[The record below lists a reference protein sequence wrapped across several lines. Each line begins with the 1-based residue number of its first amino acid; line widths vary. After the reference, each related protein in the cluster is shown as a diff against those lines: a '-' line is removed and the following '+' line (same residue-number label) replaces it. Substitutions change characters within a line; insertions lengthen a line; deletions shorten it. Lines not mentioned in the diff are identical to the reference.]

1 MFDDALLDLN
11 AQIDTL
17 NDAQREAVLFGLG
30 PLMVVAGAGS
40 GKTRVLTHRIARLI
54 SDGTHPQSILAITFT
69 NKAAQEMKDRVG
81 RLVGDHLVGINRD
94 ASGAIQTQRWGGMWV
109 QTFHAACARI
119 LRKEAHRLGYSRQ
132 FTIHDTGDTRQ
143 MVKRCAES
151 LHVDTKRHTPRML
164 AQMISAAKNEMI
176 DFETYA
182 VQAESIQEKICADV
196 YRIYEERMVL
206 ANAMDFDDLLYK
218 TVIIFQLFDAVRDA
232 YREQFQHILVDEWQD
247 TNLAQYELIK
257 LLGAPDGNVCV
268 VGDADQ
274 SIYGF
279 RGADI
284 RNMLNVEKDFPS
296 VTKIVL
302 DRNYRSTQRILSAA
316 NAVIANN
323 KNRLEKNLWTD
334 VGDGAKIVVHHAEDD
349 THEARYIVDQVNQL
363 TSTGD
368 YKRADCVVLYRTN
381 AQSRSLEEALL
392 GDGQA
397 YQILGATRFYDR
409 AEVKDTVAYL
419 NLMVNPANDVAVER
433 IINTPRRGIG
443 DKTVDLL
450 AAHASRQQIPLLEA
464 CRRVDQVNGL
474 GPRAIS
480 AVKAFVATIDELT
493 ALLGQSD
500 YDLASLVNEVITISG
515 IREFY
520 VEQDT
525 PEAHAKLENLDEL
538 VQGAEDFATHDIE
551 IDDETNGLAA
561 YLERVALLGE
571 QDHLGDAS
579 ERVTL
584 MTIHNAKGLEYPVV
598 FVAGLE
604 EGIFPHEMS
613 MGTPDGLEE
622 ERRLAY
628 VAITR
633 AEQRLFLTRAKQRTL
648 YGRATLNT
656 PSRFLREVPDNL
668 VAGSKVTARP
678 KQITNRLAAARKRVA
693 EPPTFAIGEIV
704 THAHFGRGVVID
716 LPEGK
721 ADEIIIKFDQT
732 GKKRLSLALAN
743 LSSVED

>member
-1 MFDDALLDLN
+1 MADLEIPDLN
-11 AQIDTL
+11 AQIDAL
-17 NDAQREAVLFGLG
+17 NDAQREAVRFGLG

-54 SDGTHPQSILAITFT
+54 ADGAHPQSILAITFT

-81 RLVGDHLVGINRD
+81 RLVGDNLVGISRD
-94 ASGAIQTQRWGGMWV
+94 ASGVIQSQRWGGMWV

-119 LRKEAHRLGYSRQ
+119 LRKEAHRLGYGRQ

-143 MVKRCAES
+143 MIKRCAEACS
-151 LHVDTKRHTPRML
+151 VDTKRHTPRML
-164 AQMISAAKNEMI
+164 AQMISAAKNELI

-182 VQAESIQEKICADV
+182 EQAESLQEKICADV
-196 YRIYEERMVL
+196 YRTYEERMVL

-218 TVIIFQLFDAVRDA
+218 TVVIFELFDEVRDF

-247 TNLAQYELIK
+247 TNQAQYRLIT
-257 LLGAPDGNVCV
+257 LLGAPEGNVCV

-284 RNMLNVEKDFPS
+284 RNMLNFEKDFPG

-302 DRNYRSTQRILSAA
+302 DRNYRSTQRILNAA

-323 KNRLEKNLWTD
+323 KDRLEKNLWTD

-349 THEARYIVDQVNQL
+349 GAEARFIVDQVNQL
-363 TSTGD
+363 TSKGD
-368 YKRADCVVLYRTN
+368 YQRADCVVLYRTN

-392 GDGQA
+392 SDGQA

-419 NLMVNPANDVAVER
+419 NLMINPANDVAVER

-443 DKTVDLL
+443 DKTVELL
-450 AAHASRQQIPLLEA
+450 ATYAARQRIPLLEA
-464 CRRVDQVNGL
+464 CRQVDQVNGL
-474 GPRAIS
+474 GARAVS
-480 AVKAFVATIDELT
+480 AVKAFVGTIDELQ
-493 ALLGQSD
+493 ALVGQVD
-500 YDLASLVNEVITISG
+500 LDLASLVNEAITVSG

-520 VEQDT
+520 VDQDT

-538 VQGAEDFATHDIE
+538 VQGAEDFATRDIE
-551 IDDETNGLAA
+551 IDDDTNGLAA
-561 YLERVALLGE
+561 YLERIALLGE

-579 ERVTL
+579 ERITL

-613 MGTPDGLEE
+613 LGTPAGLEE

-648 YGRATLNT
+648 FGRSTLNM
-656 PSRFLREVPDNL
+656 PSRFIKEVPVDL
-668 VAGSKVTARP
+668 VAGASVTSRP
-678 KQITNRLAAARKRVA
+678 KQVTNRLAAARKRVK
-693 EPPTFAIGEIV
+693 ELPTFVPGEVV
-704 THAHFGRGVVID
+704 THAHFGRGVVLDIPQD
-716 LPEGK
+716 KP
-721 ADEIIIKFDQT
+721 DEIIINFEKA

-743 LSSVED
+743 LTPVEE

>member
-1 MFDDALLDLN
+1 MPDHTEPDTSLPDLN
-11 AQIDTL
+11 DQIDTL
-17 NDAQREAVLFGLG
+17 NEAQREAVLFGLG

-54 SDGTHPQSILAITFT
+54 ADGAHPQSILAITFT

-81 RLVGDHLVGINRD
+81 RLVGDNLVGITRD
-94 ASGAIQTQRWGGMWV
+94 TAGVIQTQRWGGMWV

-119 LRKEAHRLGYSRQ
+119 LRKEAHRLGYNKQ

-143 MVKRCAES
+143 MIKRCAEANQ
-151 LHVDTKRHTPRML
+151 VDTKRQTPRML
-164 AQMISAAKNEMI
+164 AQMISAAKNELI
-176 DFETYA
+176 DYETYGE
-182 VQAESIQEKICADV
+182 QAQSLQEKIAADV
-196 YRIYEERMVL
+196 YRTYEERMVL

-218 TVIIFQLFDAVRDA
+218 TVNIFELFDDVRDY

-268 VGDADQ
+268 VGDTDQ

-284 RNMLNVEKDFPS
+284 RNMLNFEKDFPS
-296 VTKIVL
+296 VTTIVL
-302 DRNYRSTQRILSAA
+302 DRNYRSTQRILDAA
-316 NAVIANN
+316 NAVISNN
-323 KNRLEKNLWTD
+323 KDRLEKNLWTD

-349 THEARYIVDQVNQL
+349 GGEARYIVDQVNQL
-363 TSTGD
+363 TSTGN

-419 NLMVNPANDVAVER
+419 TLIVNPANDVAVER
-433 IINTPRRGIG
+433 VINTPRRGIG
-443 DKTVDLL
+443 DKTVELL
-450 AAHASRQQIPLLEA
+450 ANYAAQHQMPLLEA
-464 CRRVDQVNGL
+464 CRHVDQVNGL
-474 GPRAIS
+474 GARAVA
-480 AVKAFVATIDELT
+480 AVKAFVSTIDDLQT
-493 ALLGQSD
+493 LLGQPD
-500 YDLASLVNEVITISG
+500 LELASLVNEVITISG

-525 PEAHAKLENLDEL
+525 PEALAKLENLNEL
-538 VQGAEDFATHDIE
+538 VQGAEDFATHDID
-551 IDDETNGLAA
+551 IDDDTNGLAA
-561 YLERVALLGE
+561 YLERVSLLGE

-579 ERVTL
+579 ERITL

-613 MGTPDGLEE
+613 LGTPEGLQE

-668 VAGSKVTARP
+668 VDGSTTVGRP
-678 KQITNRLAAARKRVA
+678 KQIKNRLAAARKRVA
-693 EPPTFAIGEIV
+693 ETPTFVVGEIV
-704 THAHFGRGVVID
+704 THAHFGRGVVLD
-716 LPEGK
+716 LPDG
-721 ADEIIIKFDQT
+721 
-732 GKKRLSLALAN
+732 
-743 LSSVED
+743 